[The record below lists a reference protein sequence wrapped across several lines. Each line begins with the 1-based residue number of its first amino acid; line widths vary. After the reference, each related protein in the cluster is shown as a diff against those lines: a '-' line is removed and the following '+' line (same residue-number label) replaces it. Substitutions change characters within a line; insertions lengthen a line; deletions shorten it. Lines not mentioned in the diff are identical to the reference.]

1 MSVTEPDLLIAMND
15 ESILFL
21 EAKTANRLDSV
32 AISERLSE
40 SHHQENLVCTSLGHT
55 SILSFGIPA
64 AHNEWLEFLK
74 PGIY

>member
-21 EAKTANRLDSV
+21 EAKTANRLDRKGEV
-32 AISERLSE
+32 NE
-40 SHHQENLVCTSLGHT
+40 QNLVCTCLGHT

-64 AHNEWLEFLK
+64 AHIEWLEFLK